1 MELRPYQVEAKQAIL
16 SAWSEGHRKTLL
28 VLPTGCHAKGENV
41 LLADGRS
48 KKVEDVQVG
57 DQLIGAD
64 GKKRTVL
71 VLHRGE
77 SLMYRIVPIK
87 GEPFTVTK
95 DHVLTLVRTREC
107 SNPQYPSQ
115 RHAGEFVDVTV
126 SEWRFAGQKV
136 RSICIS

>member
-16 SAWSEGHRKTLL
+16 SEWSEGRRKTLL
-28 VLPTGCHAKGENV
+28 VLPTGCHAQGEKV

-57 DQLIGAD
+57 DQLLGAD

-95 DHVLTLVRTREC
+95 DHTLTLIRTREC
-107 SNPQYPSQ
+107 NNPQYPSQ
-115 RHAGEFVDVTV
+115 RDGSRMA
-126 SEWRFAGQKV
+126 SLV
-136 RSICIS
+136 RKQEALV

>member
-16 SAWSEGHRKTLL
+16 SEWSEGRRKTLL
-28 VLPTGCHAKGENV
+28 VLPTGCHAQGEKV

-57 DQLIGAD
+57 DQLLGAD

-95 DHVLTLVRTREC
+95 DHTLTLIRTREC
-107 SNPQYPSQ
+107 RNPQHPSQ
-115 RHAGEFVDVTV
+115 RHAGDLVDVTV
-126 SEWRFAGQKV
+126 AHIFSA
-136 RSICIS
+136 